1 MALSKSTIVV
11 SGEVGDLA
19 KACIV
24 GITTQVALGTFVTAY
39 MALSD
44 GGLES
49 THFSERVVTEG
60 TPAALS
66 NSDRRA
72 DCYFQDVDTGSVV
85 SLTLIAPKA
94 SAVELVPGRDGGERV
109 TDVAMASLKTALE
122 TATGRSLKAL
132 YGYIVQKK

>member
-11 SGEVGDLA
+11 SGEIGDLA
-19 KACIV
+19 RTSIV
-24 GITTQVALGTFVTAY
+24 GVTDAAALATFAAAY

-60 TPAALS
+60 APETGS
-66 NSDRRA
+66 NSDKRA
-72 DCYFQDVDTGSVV
+72 DCYFQDIDTGAVL
-85 SLTLIAPKA
+85 SLTLVAPK
-94 SAVELVPGRDGGERV
+94 STVIEAVTGRDGGERV
-109 TDVAMASLKTALE
+109 TAAAMATLKTALE
-122 TATGRSLKAL
+122 TATERDLKAL